1 MSNRPGKKDSSL
13 VIPGISSNKGF
24 NPAKKGASAPG
35 AKKYTSV
42 AIHTVRQFYADSRQL
57 SLFSE
62 LKIDEFIQAT
72 GLEVLKR
79 PESYGVVLNQTES
92 RVFEAILQA
101 FSNTNYLGDEQRE
114 KKEEL
119 KERGI
124 NITSQKG
131 AEAIEKAYRNIEKI
145 PVIKVT
151 QAQLLALSGYEL
163 QAQREGDKQDVV
175 EAIKSLTTK
184 QYCFYWLRLKKDG
197 KGNPVKDKEG
207 NYLKEEVM
215 EVSTLFRVGYV
226 KAEGENKLDYYEISP
241 SSVILDQVSSHYGGN
256 YFLLIPEDWR
266 EEVKQITG
274 KRASRYTYEFLKWL
288 RLQYEE
294 RRRYNTNHKAKK
306 SFTLNR
312 SWEEIAIAL
321 KMPETMYKANRKR
334 ASKIIQDAYST
345 AISLGYLLRVESQGV
360 TDILYLNEDYY
371 PKPGELK

>member
-1 MSNRPGKKDSSL
+1 MSKRPGKKERSPVL
-13 VIPGISSNKGF
+13 PGLGDPGGF
-24 NPAKKGASAPG
+24 SPAKKGASAPG
-35 AKKYTSV
+35 GRKFTSV
-42 AIHTVRQFYADSRQL
+42 AIHTVKQFYADSRQL

-62 LKIDEFIQAT
+62 TKIDEFIQAT

-119 KERGI
+119 KERGL
-124 NITSQKG
+124 NITSQSG
-131 AEAIEKAYRNIEKI
+131 AEAIEKAYRNIDKI

-151 QAQLLALSGYEL
+151 QAELLRLSGYEER
-163 QAQREGDKQDVV
+163 REGDKKDVTD
-175 EAIKSLTTK
+175 AIKALTTK

-256 YFLLIPEDWR
+256 YFLLIPDNWR
-266 EEVKQITG
+266 DEVKQLTG
-274 KRASRYTYEFLKWL
+274 KKASRYTYEFLKWL
-288 RLQYEE
+288 RLQYELK
-294 RRRYNTNHKAKK
+294 RRQRTKYKK
-306 SFTLNR
+306 SFTINK

-345 AISLGYLLRVESQGV
+345 AISLGYLLRVESDGV
-360 TDILYLNEDYY
+360 NDILYLNEEYY
-371 PKPGELK
+371 PKPGELV